1 MLTNT
6 QKQMV
11 TNLRLQGLTYAEI
24 AAATELSPNT
34 VKSFCRRSHIK
45 LSETEPADS
54 NICKNCG
61 RPLTQQIG
69 TKKKSFCNTQCR
81 TEWWNKNR
89 RRHPYRLTCYCCGRE
104 FISFGNKKKKF
115 CSRECRRLSR
125 YGEDTA

>member
-34 VKSFCRRSHIK
+34 VKSFCRRRHIK
-45 LSETEPADS
+45 IDEAEPSER

-61 RPLTQQIG
+61 RPLTQ
-69 TKKKSFCNTQCR
+69 
-81 TEWWNKNR
+81 
-89 RRHPYRLTCYCCGRE
+89 HPVPHRMVEQKPPQASLPFDLLLLRE
-104 FISFGNKKKKF
+104 RVYQFW
-115 CSRECRRLSR
+115 E
-125 YGEDTA
+125 

>member
-11 TNLRLQGLTYAEI
+11 SNLRLQGLTYAEI

-34 VKSFCRRSHIK
+34 VKSFCRRRHIK
-45 LSETEPADS
+45 IDEAEPSES

-61 RPLTQQIG
+61 RPLTQQPG
-69 TKKKSFCNTQCR
+69 VKKKAFCNTQCR
-81 TEWWNKNR
+81 TEWWNKSR
-89 RRHPYRLTCYCCGRE
+89 RRHPYRLTCYCCGKE

>member
-69 TKKKSFCNTQCR
+69 TKKSLSAIPNAVPNGGTKTAAGI
-81 TEWWNKNR
+81 
-89 RRHPYRLTCYCCGRE
+89 LTV
-104 FISFGNKKKKF
+104 
-115 CSRECRRLSR
+115 
-125 YGEDTA
+125 

>member
-6 QKQMV
+6 QKHMV

-24 AAATELSPNT
+24 AVITELSPNT
-34 VKSFCRRSHIK
+34 VKSFCRRRHIK
-45 LSETEPADS
+45 IDEAEPSER

-61 RPLTQQIG
+61 RPLTQQPG
-69 TKKKSFCNTQCR
+69 AKKKAFCNAQCR
-81 TEWWNKNR
+81 TEWWNKSR
-89 RRHPYRLTCYCCGRE
+89 RRHPYRLTCYYCGKE